1 MMVPPSNVETGH
13 GEAPEAGDQQVVVF
27 DDDDN
32 DDEIVVDRYGG
43 GADANRA
50 PVGAANTSDRAGGP
64 SDPSSRPWPGPT
76 WDYPEVDGGCSDAL
90 SALVCK
96 RMCGARQIGRMF
108 VLRER
113 RAPADGAPPER
124 AGRQFVWVA
133 GPWWPMP
140 VMILQRTFVD

>member
-1 MMVPPSNVETGH
+1 MMDEANVT
-13 GEAPEAGDQQVVVF
+13 EAEAGDQQVVVF

-50 PVGAANTSDRAGGP
+50 PVGAANTSDRAGGGP

-113 RAPADGAPPER
+113 PTPADGAPPER